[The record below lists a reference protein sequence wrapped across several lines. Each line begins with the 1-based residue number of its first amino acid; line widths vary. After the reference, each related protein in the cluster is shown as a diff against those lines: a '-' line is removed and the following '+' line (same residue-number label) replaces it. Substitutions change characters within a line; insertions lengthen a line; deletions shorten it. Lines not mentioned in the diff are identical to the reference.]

1 MRRWI
6 LLAGLLGSFWTL
18 GMAFAAVERPVFDPT
33 ISLGVL
39 LHLVTLIGSIVTA
52 LFFAGRFVERQKR
65 EFLEKIQS
73 LHLDMTGKIGSLA
86 ERLSVMESRVLD
98 LWESWKGNRG

>member
-1 MRRWI
+1 MRPWI
-6 LLAGLLGSFWTL
+6 LVAAVVGTFWTL
-18 GMAFAAVERPVFDPT
+18 GMAFAGEKAVFDPT

-65 EFLEKIQS
+65 EFLEKIQA
-73 LHLDMTGKIGSLA
+73 LHLDMTSKIGALA
-86 ERLSVMESRVLD
+86 ERLVVMESRTSD
-98 LWESWKGNRG
+98 LWDWWKEMRGR